1 MEKCRGSVWHGGF
14 HTSICGRGAKYEC
27 DGKWYCKTHHPPN
40 IQAKQE
46 ARSAKWRAEWDE
58 EINRSIQEKQAA
70 ELQAKE
76 AAMFRHLR
84 DNQAIVGKTED
95 GKWQVIYQGEVL
107 HLGPEA
113 DSFEGAVRADM
124 NVPE

>member
-1 MEKCRGSVWHGGF
+1 MDEKVYPVEMLEEAVKGVALR
-14 HTSICGRGAKYEC
+14 YE
-27 DGKWYCKTHHPPN
+27 
-40 IQAKQE
+40 Q
-46 ARSAKWRAEWDE
+46 
-58 EINRSIQEKQAA
+58 
-70 ELQAKE
+70 

-84 DNQAIVGKTED
+84 DNRAIVGKTED

-124 NVPE
+124 DLG